1 MTRSNRKG
9 GPRRTTHDDEIDVCV
24 LSTRRGREWRVSG
37 VPDIAYSSREKR
49 HVSMG
54 VSNVTLCSTYLV
66 QASRRRARQCLRGA
80 RRGDETLDGGREW
93 ETRTRQRRLGTG
105 GAQQDAPIQERVI
118 LAPDSFPIT
127 HCKYT

>member
-66 QASRRRARQCLRGA
+66 HKLLAGARGSVCGGRDEATRRSTEGESGRRAHDSVDWALGERNKTPPY
-80 RRGDETLDGGREW
+80 RRG
-93 ETRTRQRRLGTG
+93 
-105 GAQQDAPIQERVI
+105 
-118 LAPDSFPIT
+118 
-127 HCKYT
+127 